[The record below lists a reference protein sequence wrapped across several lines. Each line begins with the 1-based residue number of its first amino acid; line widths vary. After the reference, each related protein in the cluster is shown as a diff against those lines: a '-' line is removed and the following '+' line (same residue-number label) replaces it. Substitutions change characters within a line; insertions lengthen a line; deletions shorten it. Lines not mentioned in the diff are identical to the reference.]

1 MSPPNDSLESDDD
14 HPLERK
20 HEPATDDPRMNDEYV
35 RRLPEENL
43 TLVGVVHDHPASV
56 HRARAVVASRGPE
69 VVALEAPPLAV
80 PLYEAYARESR
91 TPPTFGGEMS
101 AAAQAARDEDAD
113 VVGIDGPT
121 MAFFARLVRN
131 CRAADASLGT
141 LRRVAA
147 GVTSVT
153 RHALTCRVAAALA
166 SRTALRVEVDDPVA
180 HDCDRWDPPAVQA
193 SDERAQARRSQS
205 LLRAFDPPR
214 PVRLR
219 DETREE
225 CMAENLSSLCE
236 RGETVAIVG
245 LDHLDGVAEQV
256 AEK

>member
-1 MSPPNDSLESDDD
+1 
-14 HPLERK
+14 
-20 HEPATDDPRMNDEYV
+20 MNEEYV
-35 RRLPEENL
+35 RRLPDANV

-56 HRARAVVASRGPE
+56 HRARVVVRERDPE

-80 PLYEAYARESR
+80 PLYETYARDSR

-101 AAAQAARDEDAD
+101 AAAQAAREADAE

-121 MAFFARLVRN
+121 VAFFARLVRN

-141 LRRVAA
+141 LRKVVS

-153 RHALTCRVAAALA
+153 RHALTCRVGAAVA
-166 SRTALRVEVDDPVA
+166 SRTAFRVEVDDPVV
-180 HDCDRWDPPAVQA
+180 HDCDRSDPPAVQA
-193 SDERAQARRSQS
+193 RDERAQARRSQS

-225 CMAENLSSLCE
+225 CMAEELRSLPE
-236 RGETVAIVG
+236 EDEAVAIVG
-245 LDHLDGVAEQV
+245 LDHLDSVARQV